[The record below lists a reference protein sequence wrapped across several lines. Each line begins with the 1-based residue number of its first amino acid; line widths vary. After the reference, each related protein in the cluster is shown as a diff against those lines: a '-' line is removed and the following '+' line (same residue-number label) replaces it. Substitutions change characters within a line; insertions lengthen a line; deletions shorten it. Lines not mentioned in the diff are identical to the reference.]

1 MADLV
6 AGHRI
11 IIDCDPGQDDAIA
24 LLLALASAELEL
36 LGITTVAGNVP
47 LGLTSLNARKV
58 RELAGRTDVPVFA
71 GADRPLKRDLV
82 TAEEVFGASGLEG
95 ASLPEPRLPLD
106 PRHAAD
112 FIIETVMARPEATV
126 TLVPVAPLTNVAL
139 ALRKEPRLAGR
150 LKGIVLM
157 GGAIGLGNTTPA
169 AEFNVYVDPHAAD
182 IVFRSGANLTMLG
195 LDVTH
200 QAVTTPRR
208 VEAIRALGTPVARTV
223 AAWLDFYNRHDSERY
238 GSEGGPLHDPCA
250 VGYLLWPELFR
261 GRLCHVAVETDG
273 RHTRGRTVVEW
284 WPPKRRAP
292 AGPANC
298 MVIDKIDH
306 ETFFAR
312 LTAALGRL

>member
-1 MADLV
+1 MGGLV
-6 AGHRI
+6 ADHSI

-24 LLLALASAELEL
+24 LLLALASPELEV

-47 LGLTSLNARKV
+47 LRLTSLNARKV
-58 RELAGRTDVPVFA
+58 RELAGRGEVPVLA
-71 GADRPLKRDLV
+71 GADRPLKRALV

-95 ASLPEPRLPLD
+95 AALPEPSLPLD
-106 PRHAAD
+106 ARHAAD
-112 FIIETVMARPEATV
+112 FIVETVMARPAGTV
-126 TLVPVAPLTNVAL
+126 TLVPVAPLTNIAQAL
-139 ALRKEPRLAGR
+139 AKEPLLARR

-182 IVFRSGANLTMLG
+182 IVFRSGAKLAMLG

-200 QAVTTPRR
+200 QAITAPRR

-223 AAWLDFYNRHDSERY
+223 AAWLDYYNRHDSDRY

-250 VGYLLWPELFR
+250 VGYLLWPELFQ
-261 GRLCHVAVETDG
+261 GRFRHVAVETEG
-273 RHTRGRTVVEW
+273 ALTLGRTVVEW
-284 WPPKRRAP
+284 WPPKRRP
-292 AGPANC
+292 PLGPANC
-298 MVIDKIDH
+298 TVIDRIDH

-312 LTAALGRL
+312 LTARLGRL